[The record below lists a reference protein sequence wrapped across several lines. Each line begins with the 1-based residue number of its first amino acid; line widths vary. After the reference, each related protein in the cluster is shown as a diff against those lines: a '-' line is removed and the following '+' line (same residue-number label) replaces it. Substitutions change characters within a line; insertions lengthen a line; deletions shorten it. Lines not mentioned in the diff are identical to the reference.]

1 LISILPGSLRI
12 KLKLFLSTWAIVT
25 GKMAEMS
32 KASTHFFVPFCAR
45 RSIGGA
51 FGLLVMAGVL
61 SGCTLGDSDQI
72 YLKSAEVEPIRVP
85 AGLDQPRVRG
95 TFRVAGY
102 ALPEMAGQNEDRPP
116 RVLTS
121 AEAEASRSRIRFGQY
136 GLYLEVEDE
145 LSSVWRRL
153 GFSLNRGDMTI
164 ESADTEEQRYSF
176 AFDPEPI
183 VIERRGL
190 ARLAFWE
197 RSERLDHG
205 GRFVVELEPQSED
218 STRVILLDESG
229 ALLDMAQAEYVLS
242 ILRDRL
248 G

>member
-1 LISILPGSLRI
+1 MIEVDSIARPAAVVRA
-12 KLKLFLSTWAIVT
+12 FVAIALAGMVT
-25 GKMAEMS
+25 
-32 KASTHFFVPFCAR
+32 
-45 RSIGGA
+45 
-51 FGLLVMAGVL
+51 
-61 SGCTLGDSDQI
+61 GCTLGGSDEL
-72 YLKSAEVEPIRVP
+72 YLQSAEVEPIRAP

-153 GFSLNRGDMTI
+153 GFTLNRADMTV
-164 ESADTEEQRYSF
+164 ESANADEYRYAF

-183 VIERRGL
+183 VVERRGI

-197 RSERLDHG
+197 PSERINHG
-205 GRFVVELEPQSED
+205 GRFMVELEPESED
-218 STRVILLDESG
+218 ATRVILRDESG
-229 ALLDMAQAEYVLS
+229 NLIDMARAEYVLS

>member
-1 LISILPGSLRI
+1 MIVLH
-12 KLKLFLSTWAIVT
+12 STARPAAVVRAVIVLA
-25 GKMAEMS
+25 MA
-32 KASTHFFVPFCAR
+32 AT
-45 RSIGGA
+45 
-51 FGLLVMAGVL
+51 MA
-61 SGCTLGDSDQI
+61 GCTLGGSDDV
-72 YLKSAEVEPIRVP
+72 YLRSAEVDPIRAP
-85 AGLDQPRVRG
+85 DGLDQPRVRG
-95 TFRVAGY
+95 TFQVAGY

-153 GFSLNRGDMTI
+153 GFTLNRGDMKV
-164 ESADTEEQRYSF
+164 ESASADEHRYAF

-183 VIERRGL
+183 VVERRGL
-190 ARLAFWE
+190 ARFAFWE
-197 RSERLDHG
+197 PNERLDHG
-205 GRFVVELEPQSED
+205 GRFVLELEPESED
-218 STRVILLDESG
+218 ATRVLLLDENG
-229 ALLDMAQAEYVLS
+229 ELIDMARAEYVLS

>member
-1 LISILPGSLRI
+1 
-12 KLKLFLSTWAIVT
+12 
-25 GKMAEMS
+25 
-32 KASTHFFVPFCAR
+32 
-45 RSIGGA
+45 
-51 FGLLVMAGVL
+51 
-61 SGCTLGDSDQI
+61 
-72 YLKSAEVEPIRVP
+72 
-85 AGLDQPRVRG
+85 
-95 TFRVAGY
+95 VAGY

-121 AEAEASRSRIRFGQY
+121 SEAEASRSRIRFGEY

-145 LSSVWRRL
+145 LQSVWRRL
-153 GFSLNRGDMTI
+153 GFTLNRGDMTV
-164 ESADTEEQRYSF
+164 EQADAQDHRYAF

-183 VIERRGL
+183 VLERRGL

-197 RSERLDHG
+197 PSERLDHG
-205 GRFVVELEPQSED
+205 GRFVVQLQPESEE

-229 ALLDMAQAEYVLS
+229 DLIDMARAEYVLS